1 MPLPMRWDY
10 PPLEINPVFSG
21 LREIIITIIIIIT
34 VIIIIIIIIIIT
46 IIIAFTLKKKKVSH
60 EYLHK

>member
-21 LREIIITIIIIIT
+21 LGE
-34 VIIIIIIIIIIT
+34 IIIIIIIIII
-46 IIIAFTLKKKKVSH
+46 ICQKLGLARPAQQKIKLPSSYAQF
-60 EYLHK
+60 